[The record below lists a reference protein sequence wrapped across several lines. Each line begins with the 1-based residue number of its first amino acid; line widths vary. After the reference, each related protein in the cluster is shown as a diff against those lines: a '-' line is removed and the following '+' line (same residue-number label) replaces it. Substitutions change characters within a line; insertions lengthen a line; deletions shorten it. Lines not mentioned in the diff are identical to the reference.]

1 MTVKRLIVPLLG
13 LLLVIGAFASYAA
26 RAPEPQNPKKKTTL
40 QKYIIAGDAY
50 QSWKATPEKVK
61 ILDVRTP
68 EEYFFVGHAPMAR
81 NIPLLL
87 WTGNWNQD
95 GKKYDLKRNP
105 DFEEQVKKYYK
116 PTDTVM
122 VMCRTGERSAEAVNS
137 MAKLGFTDVYNI
149 IDSFEGDPIT
159 DTDSYYVGKRLKNGW
174 KNSGAPWTY
183 EVDTT
188 LIYPA
193 LEQKTK

>member
-1 MTVKRLIVPLLG
+1 MIVKRLVV
-13 LLLVIGAFASYAA
+13 LLVGFMLVISAFASHAA
-26 RAPEPQNPKKKTTL
+26 QAPEPQNPKKKTTL
-40 QKYIIAGDAY
+40 QKYIIAVDAY
-50 QSWKATPEKVK
+50 ESWKATPEKVK

-81 NIPLLL
+81 NIPLLF
-87 WTGNWNQD
+87 WTGKWNQE

-122 VMCRTGERSAEAVNS
+122 VMCRTGERAAEAVNA

-149 IDSFEGDPIT
+149 VDSFDGDLIT
-159 DTDSYYVGKRLKNGW
+159 DPDSYYIGKRMKNGW
-174 KNSGAPWTY
+174 RNSGSPWTY
-183 EVDTT
+183 DIDTT
-188 LIYPA
+188 LIYAPE
-193 LEQKTK
+193 EQKAK